1 MDGRN
6 IYEYVTCGA
15 CIFSK
20 AEEKI
25 LRFQEYPVTYW
36 HGLKVTNALP
46 LIKPKNVRRAMK
58 QGKKKDVTKFGI
70 QIF

>member
-1 MDGRN
+1 MVKDAVVIPSFYRIHVDRRN

-15 CIFSK
+15 CTFSK

-36 HGLKVTNALP
+36 QGLKRPSHCISSSLKTLDM
-46 LIKPKNVRRAMK
+46 R
-58 QGKKKDVTKFGI
+58 
-70 QIF
+70 